1 MEIQQIDE
9 SFGKKL
15 YNLLTTMSDN
25 QYVQCPC
32 KVTAVNG
39 EYVDVLPIINDDVT
53 NQELYDVKIRRHES
67 SKAYIYFKVHV
78 GDRGVLRFFDRSIA
92 DYSVN
97 GSEEY
102 NQDDRMH
109 DVNDGLFELG
119 FIPDEEKY
127 EHYPTEED
135 IEFELGL
142 KDRKLT
148 LSIDKEGKTNLQI
161 GLDEEEE
168 ESKLTLEIDK
178 DGKIELNT
186 KDEITI
192 NVEKDVTMTVKGD
205 VTSTIEGDF
214 TGLIKGDS
222 SATIQGN
229 LTANINGI
237 STITCPTNNITG
249 NINVTGGII
258 ATGDVVANGISLFRH
273 KHTGVTVGTGK
284 TGNPVMDN

>member
-1 MEIQQIDE
+1 MEIKQVDE
-9 SFGKKL
+9 SFGNKL
-15 YNLLTTMSDN
+15 YNLLVTMSDN

-39 EYVDVLPIINDDVT
+39 EYVDVLPIINDDVK

-67 SKAYIYFKVHV
+67 SEAYIYFKVHV

-127 EHYPTEED
+127 KHYPNEED
-135 IEFELGL
+135 IEMEIGL
-142 KDRKLT
+142 KNRKLT
-148 LSIDKEGKTNLQI
+148 LSVDKDGKTDFQI

-168 ESKLTLEIDK
+168 KSTITLSIDK
-178 DGKIELNT
+178 DGNIDLTTEG
-186 KDEITI
+186 DITI
-192 NVEKDVTMTVKGD
+192 NTKGD
-205 VTSTIEGDF
+205 VTQTINGNVSSTI
-214 TGLIKGDS
+214 K
-222 SATIQGN
+222 GN
-229 LTANINGI
+229 LTANIDGT

-258 ATGDVVANGISLFRH
+258 TTGDVVANGISLYNHRH
-273 KHTGVTVGTGK
+273 GGVQPGPSNTDV
-284 TGNPVMDN
+284 PVR

>member
-1 MEIQQIDE
+1 MEIKQIDE

-67 SKAYIYFKVHV
+67 SKAYIYFKVHI
-78 GDRGVLRFFDRSIA
+78 GDRGILRFFDRSIA

-119 FIPDEEKY
+119 FIPDNENY
-127 EHYPTEED
+127 VYPTDQE
-135 IEFELGL
+135 IEIGL
-142 KDRKLT
+142 KNVKFT
-148 LSIDKEGKTNLQI
+148 VSVNE
-161 GLDEEEE
+161 
-168 ESKLTLEIDK
+168 
-178 DGKIELNT
+178 DGKINIQT
-186 KDEITI
+186 KDEVVI
-192 NVEKDVTMTVKGD
+192 NVEKDVTMTVKGK
-205 VTSTIEGDF
+205 VNSTIEGDF

-222 SATIQGN
+222 SFTINGNATSLIKGN
-229 LTANINGI
+229 LTANINGT
-237 STITCPTNNITG
+237 STITCPTNNVVG
-249 NINVTGGII
+249 DINVTGGII
-258 ATGDVVANGISLFRH
+258 TTGDVVANGISLYSH
-273 KHTGVTVGTGK
+273 KHTGVTIGTSK
-284 TGNPVMDN
+284 TGNPVMDS